1 MVDKSILAPAAVLI
15 LWSVVMMLW
24 MFAARLP
31 VLSKLSMKSSETV
44 GMRGSD
50 LEGKVPAKAQ
60 WPAHNYNH
68 LMEQPTIFYPA
79 IIILAL
85 SGQATSFTLVIAW
98 LYVMLRIMH
107 SVWQALVNIIMPRFA
122 LFALS
127 SACLA
132 YLAIQAVIVTT
143 T

>member
-24 MFAARLP
+24 MFAVRLP
-31 VLSKLSMKSSETV
+31 VLSKLSMKSSDTI

-107 SVWQALVNIIMPRFA
+107 SVWQALVNIIMARFA